1 MIIWQMRGNAVTEF
15 FDRHRPMLDAA
26 LDAVRQRAFWSPFP
40 EIPSG
45 KIYGESARQDGETGF
60 AALRHAAFELP
71 GHPNQRRLGAEVSPF
86 GGALGITYPAA
97 DAATLIAAAQAAQ
110 PALAA
115 ASPEARVGACLEA
128 LVRLNHM
135 SFLIGQATMHT
146 TGQAFAMA
154 FQAGGPHAQDRGLEA
169 VAMAWDE
176 MTRFAP
182 QARWEKPQGKAAPI
196 LLEKHWSIVPAG
208 LSLAIGCN
216 TFPTWN
222 SYSGIF
228 ASLATGN
235 PVIVKPHP
243 AAILPLALT
252 VRVLREVLAE
262 AGLPADSVLL
272 AVDERGAEITQELAT
287 DPAVRLIDY
296 TGSAAFGDWLRS
308 HATQAQ
314 LFTEEAGVNTVTIAA
329 TDDFAGICDNLA
341 FSLALYSGQM
351 CTAPQ
356 NIYVPEGGIDT
367 DQGRKSFDEVG
378 LALAGAIDA
387 LLADPARAAG
397 ICGAIANQATLERVQ
412 QARGLGRV
420 LRDSAP
426 VGQGRTATPLL
437 LALRDGDP
445 ACERECFGPVA
456 FVVAVKDAD
465 AAIARAA
472 ELARRKGAIT
482 AALYD
487 RDEARIA
494 RAAQTFAAAGV
505 NLSVNLT
512 GNIYVNQ
519 SAAFSDFHVTGA
531 NPAGNACLT
540 DTAFVASRFRRAMW
554 RRPAAA

>member
-1 MIIWQMRGNAVTEF
+1 VTEL
-15 FDRHRPMLDAA
+15 FDRHRPLLDAA
-26 LDAVRQRAFWSPFP
+26 LQALRDRGFWSPFP

-45 KIYGESARQDGETGF
+45 KFYGETARQEGEAAF
-60 AALRHAAFELP
+60 QALRGQAFDLP
-71 GHPNQRRLGAEVSPF
+71 GHPNQALRGAEISPH
-86 GGALGITYPAA
+86 GGALGIRYPSA
-97 DAATLIAAAQAAQ
+97 DAAELIAAAGRAQ
-110 PALAA
+110 GALAEA
-115 ASPEARVGACLEA
+115 GPEARVGVCLEA
-128 LVRLNHM
+128 LVRLNRM
-135 SFLIGQATMHT
+135 SFLMGHATMHT

-196 LLEKHWSIVPAG
+196 VLEKYWSIVPAG

-222 SYSGIF
+222 SYAGIF

-243 AAILPLALT
+243 GAILPLALT
-252 VRVLREVLAE
+252 VRVLRDVLAE

-272 AVDERGAEITQELAT
+272 AVDEAGAEITRDLAMN
-287 DPAVRLIDY
+287 PAVRLIDY
-296 TGSAAFGDWLRS
+296 TGSNAFGGWLRA
-308 HATQAQ
+308 HATQARI
-314 LFTEEAGVNTVTIAA
+314 FTEEAGVNTVTIAG
-329 TDDFAGICDNLA
+329 TDDFVGLCANLA

-367 DQGRKSFDEVG
+367 DQGHKSFDEVG
-378 LALAGAIDA
+378 RALAAAIDD
-387 LLADPARAAG
+387 LLSDPARGAG
-397 ICGAIANQATLERVQ
+397 ICGAIANPATLERVEQ
-412 QARGLGRV
+412 VRGLGRV
-420 LRDSAP
+420 LRASAP
-426 VGQGRTATPLL
+426 LGQGRTATPLL

-445 ACERECFGPVA
+445 ICEQECFGPIA
-456 FVVAVKDAD
+456 FVIAVRDAD
-465 AAIARAA
+465 TALERATD
-472 ELARRKGAIT
+472 LARCKGAIT

-487 RDEARIA
+487 RDEARIERAA
-494 RAAQTFAAAGV
+494 RAFAAAGV

-531 NPAGNACLT
+531 NPAGNASLT

-554 RRPAAA
+554 RRPVAA

>member
-1 MIIWQMRGNAVTEF
+1 MSGL

-26 LDAVRQRAFWSPFP
+26 VAALLVRECWSPFP

-45 KIYGESARQDGETGF
+45 KIYGDSAREEG
-60 AALRHAAFELP
+60 AAAFEALKGKPFDLP
-71 GHPNQRRLGAEVSPF
+71 GHPETHRLGAEVSPF
-86 GGALGITYPAA
+86 GGELGITYPVAPVGV
-97 DAATLIAAAQAAQ
+97 LVAAAEAAR
-110 PALAA
+110 PALASA
-115 ASPEARVGACLEA
+115 GAQARVGVCLEVLA
-128 LVRLNHM
+128 RLNKI
-135 SFLIGQATMHT
+135 SFEMANAVMHT

-176 MTRFAP
+176 MTRFATD
-182 QARWEKPQGKAAPI
+182 ARWEKPQGKAAPI
-196 LLEKHWSIVPAG
+196 VLEKHWAIMPVG

-252 VRVLREVLAE
+252 VRVLRAVLAE
-262 AGLPADSVLL
+262 AGLPADAVLL
-272 AVDERGAEITQELAT
+272 AVDARGAEITRDLAT
-287 DPAVRLIDY
+287 RPEVKLIDY
-296 TGSAAFGDWLRS
+296 TGSNAFGAWLRTN
-308 HATQAQ
+308 AKQAQ
-314 LFTEEAGVNTVTIAA
+314 LFTEETGVNTITIAA
-329 TDDFAGICDNLA
+329 TDDFDGMCANIA

-367 DQGRKSFDEVG
+367 DQGHKSFDDV
-378 LALAGAIDA
+378 ATAIAAAVDD

-397 ICGAIANQATLERVQ
+397 VLGAIANPATVDRVAK
-412 QARGLGRV
+412 ARGLGR
-420 LRDSAP
+420 
-426 VGQGRTATPLL
+426 
-437 LALRDGDP
+437 ALRDTAGEGRAASPLILAVTESDA
-445 ACERECFGPVA
+445 ACDEELFGPIS

-465 AAIARAA
+465 AGIARAA
-472 ELARRKGAIT
+472 DLARRKGAIT
-482 AALYD
+482 AAVYD
-487 RDEARIA
+487 TDEARIA
-494 RAAQTFAAAGV
+494 RAIAAFVDAGV
-505 NLSVNLT
+505 NLSINLT

-531 NPAGNACLT
+531 NPAGNASLT
-540 DTAFVASRFRRAMW
+540 DTAFVTPRFRRVMW
-554 RRPAAA
+554 RRPVH

>member
-1 MIIWQMRGNAVTEF
+1 MTEF